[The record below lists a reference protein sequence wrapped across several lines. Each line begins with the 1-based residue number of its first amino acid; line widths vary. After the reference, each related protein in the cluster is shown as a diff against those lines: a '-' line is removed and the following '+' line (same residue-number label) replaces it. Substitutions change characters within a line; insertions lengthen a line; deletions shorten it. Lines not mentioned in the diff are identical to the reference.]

1 MQSTALQNNL
11 IKTAQANKL
20 HKKANFLAFSAFI
33 FALFLSFFMA
43 FQSQLVLAADEVVA
57 PALPPSQGSVPD
69 AGRIMREI
77 ERDQNVKPPQAL
89 PEIEESEPEALPDA
103 DEATVVIR
111 QFKFQGNKV
120 VSSEALAQALQSLTN
135 QDVTLTQIKSS
146 VDLISEFYRKQ
157 GYLAIASL
165 PDQDI
170 TDGEV
175 TVQITEAVFGGVKF
189 DGTYGKDYKRVR
201 PGVIESMLGLA
212 DQKGKT
218 FNQDQLEAGLAKVD
232 NLAGIK
238 IESSMQAGQAD
249 GTTDLLVKVK
259 DQPMLT
265 TFLGLDNAGNRSTGS
280 EKATA
285 YFNVASPF
293 GLGDTLNATVLH
305 TSGTDYVRMAYAY
318 PLAGTNLQLTANASY
333 MQYDVVANEFKSQQL
348 NGHSSN
354 FGMGAQYPV
363 YQSKTTKLNLDLD
376 FEKKLFV
383 NKGFDATTNGQI
395 KNNDYDIKV
404 ANLTL
409 NLDRY
414 DSFIA
419 GAQNNAS
426 INVGLG
432 KVNLDGSANQID
444 DAKFANTQGNYS
456 RLRWNLSR
464 NQFLSDSL
472 SLFMSGAGQFANGNL
487 DPSEK
492 FFLGGLNGVRAYPN
506 SEGGG
511 SEGYLYVLELRKYL
525 ANNFTVAT
533 FIDYGHIKQY
543 ENNEALAGNPLVS
556 LNSYSLKGYGASLV
570 WQGPY
575 GSNIKA
581 TYARRIGNN
590 PNPIAQTGADQDGTL
605 DKNVLWFSG
614 SLTF

>member
-1 MQSTALQNNL
+1 MTLQKNL

-43 FQSQLVLAADEVVA
+43 LHSQAVLAADEAVA

-69 AGRIMREI
+69 AGRIMQEI
-77 ERDQNVKPPQAL
+77 ERDQNAKPPQAL
-89 PEIEESEPEALPDA
+89 PEIEDSEPEALPDA
-103 DEATVVIR
+103 EEASVVIR

-120 VSSEALAQALQSLTN
+120 VSSEALSQALVSITN
-135 QDVTLTQIKSS
+135 HEVTITQLKAS
-146 VDLISEFYRKQ
+146 VDLISEHYRKQ
-157 GYLAIASL
+157 GYLAIATL

-175 TVQITEAVFGGVKF
+175 TMLITEAVFGGVKF
-189 DGTYGKDYKRVR
+189 DGTYGKDFKRVR

-212 DQKGKT
+212 KQKGKA

-238 IESSMQAGQAD
+238 IQSSMQAGQAE

-259 DQPMLT
+259 DQPL
-265 TFLGLDNAGNRSTGS
+265 LNAYLALDNAGSRSTGS
-280 EKATA
+280 EKATV
-285 YFNVASPF
+285 YLSLASPF
-293 GLGDTLNATVLH
+293 GLGDTLNATMLH
-305 TSGTDYVRMAYAY
+305 SEGTDYVRMAYAY
-318 PLAGTNLQLTANASY
+318 PLAGTNLQLTTNASY
-333 MQYDVVANEFKSQQL
+333 MTYDVVASEFKSQEL

-354 FGMGAQYPV
+354 FGVGAQYPL
-363 YQSKTTKLNLDLD
+363 YQSKNTKLKLDLD
-376 FEKKLFV
+376 FEKKLYI
-383 NKGFDATTNGQI
+383 NKAYDATEKGQV
-395 KNNDYDIKV
+395 KNSDYDVQV
-404 ANLTL
+404 ATLTVGL
-409 NLDRY
+409 ERFDT
-414 DSFIA
+414 FIA

-426 INVGLG
+426 LNFGIG
-432 KVNLDGSANQID
+432 KVNLDGSANQND

-456 RLRWNLSR
+456 RVRWNLSR
-464 NQFLSDSL
+464 NQFLTDSL
-472 SLFMSGAGQFANGNL
+472 SLYVSGSGQFANGNL
-487 DPSEK
+487 DSSEK
-492 FFLGGLNGVRAYPN
+492 FYLGGVNGVRAYPT

-525 ANNFTVAT
+525 ANNFTLAG
-533 FIDYGHIKQY
+533 FLDYGHIKQY

-556 LNSYSLKGYGASLV
+556 LNSYNLKGYGASLA

-575 GSNIKA
+575 GSNIKG
-581 TYARRIGNN
+581 TYAHRIGNN
-590 PNPIAQTGADQDGTL
+590 PNPIAKTGADQDGTL
-605 DKNVLWFSG
+605 DKNVLWLSG